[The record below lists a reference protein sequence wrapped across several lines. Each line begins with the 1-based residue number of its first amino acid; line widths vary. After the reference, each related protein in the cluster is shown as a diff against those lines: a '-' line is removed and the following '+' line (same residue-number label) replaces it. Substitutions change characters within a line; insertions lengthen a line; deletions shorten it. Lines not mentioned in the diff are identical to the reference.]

1 MDDLFLLFTARLQAA
16 GVEAM
21 VTGSVAAMIYGEP
34 RLTHDVDLVVVL
46 DDAAITRLVAAFP
59 DEEFYCAPAE
69 VILAECRR
77 GHRGHFNII
86 HHETGF
92 KADVYIAGRDPL
104 HAWALA
110 NARRIPLAGTALRV
124 APPEYV
130 IVRKLEYYREG
141 GSTRHPEDIR
151 HMLAHLGDD
160 LDRDALERMID
171 ERGLG
176 PQWAHTTAH
185 RCARQGS

>member
-1 MDDLFLLFTARLQAA
+1 MDDLFSLFTSRLERA
-16 GVEAM
+16 GVQAM

-46 DDAAITRLVAAFP
+46 DDAAIQRLVAAFP
-59 DEEFYCAPAE
+59 DEEFYCAPTE
-69 VILAECRR
+69 VIRAESRR

-110 NARRIPLAGTALRV
+110 NLRTISLAGTTLSV

-130 IVRKLEYYREG
+130 IARKLEYYREG
-141 GSTRHPEDIR
+141 NSAKHPEDIR
-151 HMLAHLGDD
+151 RMLAHLGDD
-160 LDRDALERMID
+160 LDRDALERMIA

-176 PQWAHTTAH
+176 VQWAEIAASPSAT
-185 RCARQGS
+185 